1 MLAKVVVPLMP
12 MTEAFELGV
21 ACEVFGFDRS
31 DDGLPTYDFS
41 LIAAVPGPIR
51 TRFGY
56 NIDVPYN
63 LDSLDDADLIVVSAG
78 GTYDAGDAYMCSPSP
93 DSSVDPLLVKLNE
106 AVARGAK
113 VASLCT
119 GAFVLGAAG
128 LLDGR
133 RCTTHWRHAERL
145 AQTYPEAKVD
155 PDVLYVDED
164 PVFTSAG
171 TAAGID
177 LCLHIVRKEQGSRVA
192 NGIAR
197 RMVVPPHR
205 DGGQA
210 QYVATPLAST
220 PSATLAPLLDWMT
233 ENLALDLTVGHGRSP
248 REHVRA
254 HVRAP
259 FPSGNGN
266 NPRPLAQRSASTGR
280 PTPPREFRP
289 LRRRHRRTR
298 RIRRRCRASPA
309 LHSSALHHAAGL
321 PPDVSGDRERKLKSA
336 QGRISGSGALHTPT
350 ARTME
355 RTPVATQTLTQQNF
369 DETIN
374 GSDVVLVDFW
384 ASWCGPCRQFAPTF
398 EASSE
403 KHADVVHAKVD
414 TEAEQGIAAAA
425 NIRSIPTIMAFREGV
440 LVFNQAGALPA
451 AQLEELVTQV
461 KALDM
466 DEVRKQIAE
475 QTASAE

>member
-78 GTYDAGDAYMCSPSP
+78 GTYDADDAYMCSPSP

-210 QYVATPLAST
+210 QYVATPLTST

-233 ENLALDLTVGHGRSP
+233 ENLALDLTVGM
-248 REHVRA
+248 VAARA
-254 HVRAP
+254 NMSARTFARRFQAETGTTPARWLSDQRV
-259 FPSGNGN
+259 
-266 NPRPLAQRSASTGR
+266 LAAQQLLENSDLSVDVIAERVGFGGGAVLRQHFIRLRCT
-280 PTPPREFRP
+280 TPQAY
-289 LRRRHRRTR
+289 RRTF
-298 RIRRRCRASPA
+298 RAT
-309 LHSSALHHAAGL
+309 
-321 PPDVSGDRERKLKSA
+321 E
-336 QGRISGSGALHTPT
+336 
-350 ARTME
+350 
-355 RTPVATQTLTQQNF
+355 N
-369 DETIN
+369 
-374 GSDVVLVDFW
+374 
-384 ASWCGPCRQFAPTF
+384 AS
-398 EASSE
+398 
-403 KHADVVHAKVD
+403 
-414 TEAEQGIAAAA
+414 
-425 NIRSIPTIMAFREGV
+425 
-440 LVFNQAGALPA
+440 
-451 AQLEELVTQV
+451 
-461 KALDM
+461 
-466 DEVRKQIAE
+466 
-475 QTASAE
+475 